1 MERSLAVVTP
11 ASAVSEVRNAS
22 ETSTNSFEV
31 ASRVQSHGREVHEAI
46 GQTGLAWDR
55 LPACRS
61 PKMTGWKPIPQF
73 AFTGHAVVPGIPPM
87 PDWSYRTV
95 FQPLLLRLPVALA
108 RSMALGGI
116 GTLAK
121 LPGGGRMIDFMGHMS
136 PDAVLGLDKGGLKFP
151 SRVGLGHLI
160 DPTGGAL
167 AAMARF
173 GFGCIEVGPLE
184 IEAENDRLEG
194 TFDIPQR
201 RVVSGAGSPAVSVAS
216 LLRHLA
222 SRSRSGP
229 PVLLR
234 LSLDDISTAMDQI
247 RQTIQ
252 SVDGLILEA
261 NSDSEVAD
269 LALVQQVSGG
279 KPLIWRC
286 GHAGP
291 LPLLVLEALQVDR
304 LQGVLVDEV
313 CEAAGS
319 VVFRSAKDRP
329 FAERKATHT
338 DLIREVRELI
348 GPHALL
354 IARGHVIDPQDYL
367 ELRDAGAD
375 LVLIDDGLVFS
386 GPGLSKRINEAE
398 LARILI
404 PPSPLDPRRGP
415 ESWVWT
421 LLLGVALFGGG
432 CLALLIALTRVIL
445 PYDEAFVGMNRE
457 QLCGVNDRLVD
468 FMSHDR
474 VTLAGTMIALGL
486 CYSML
491 SIFGSRQGR
500 HWAQV
505 TIIAS
510 SFVGFFSFFAFLGY
524 GYFDPFHAF
533 VAAIL
538 FQFMLFGMAAPL
550 SPVHDRVTPTLRE
563 DRPWRLAPWGQLLLI
578 GHAVALF
585 TAGVVILGVGSTS
598 VFVTEDLEFMG
609 TTAAALSEAN
619 PRIIPLIAHD
629 RASFGGML
637 LSCGVATLLPVLWG
651 FERGRPWLWRM
662 LAGAGVAGYLCAISV
677 HFAVGYVSA
686 WHLAPAFGGAL
697 VLAVGLA
704 LSRPYLCERPGA

>member
-1 MERSLAVVTP
+1 
-11 ASAVSEVRNAS
+11 
-22 ETSTNSFEV
+22 
-31 ASRVQSHGREVHEAI
+31 
-46 GQTGLAWDR
+46 
-55 LPACRS
+55 
-61 PKMTGWKPIPQF
+61 
-73 AFTGHAVVPGIPPM
+73 M
-87 PDWSYRTV
+87 PDWSYRTL
-95 FQPLLLRLPVALA
+95 FQPLLLRLPVAVA
-108 RSMALGGI
+108 RSIALGGI

-121 LPGGGRMIDFMGHMS
+121 LPGGGRVIDFMGHMA
-136 PDAVLGLDKGGLKFP
+136 PDAALGFEKGGLRFP

-160 DPTGGAL
+160 DPTGSAL
-167 AAMARF
+167 AALARF

-184 IEAENDRLEG
+184 IDAESDRLEG

-201 RVVSGAGSPAVSVAS
+201 RVDSGAGAPVVGWGT
-216 LLRHLA
+216 LRDNLK
-222 SRSRSGP
+222 SRSKSGP

-234 LSLDDISTAMDQI
+234 LSMDRITSAMEQI
-247 RQTIQ
+247 QELLP
-252 SVDGLILEA
+252 SVDGLVLDA
-261 NSDSEVAD
+261 GSSSNVAE
-269 LALVQQVSGG
+269 LTLLQQVSGS

-286 GHAGP
+286 CNAGP
-291 LPLLVLEALQVDR
+291 LPLPVREALRSGQLRGILLDVEAIHR
-304 LQGVLVDEV
+304 LPEGEANAVNPTTASPSGSRFSPLSPTNGTAVREDWTVGARAGVRGREV
-313 CEAAGS
+313 PRDPLTLALSPAVESGEMATSNAGERGPES
-319 VVFRSAKDRP
+319 DSQPKDQAPASPPRL
-329 FAERKATHT
+329 T
-338 DLIREVRELI
+338 DLIRRVREQI
-348 GPHALL
+348 GPDTLL
-354 IARGHVIDPQDYL
+354 IACGHVIVPQDAL
-367 ELRDAGAD
+367 DLRDSGAD
-375 LVLIDDGLVFS
+375 LVLIDEGLVFS
-386 GPGLSKRINEAE
+386 GPGLSKRINDAE
-398 LARILI
+398 LARIPI
-404 PPSPLDPRRGP
+404 PPTPVDPRRGP

-432 CLALLIALTRVIL
+432 WLALLIALTRVIL

-491 SIFGSRQGR
+491 SIFGSRRGR

-538 FQFMLFGMAAPL
+538 FQFMLFGLAAPL

-563 DRPWRLAPWGQLLLI
+563 DRPWRLAQWGQLLLI
-578 GHAVALF
+578 AHAVALF

-598 VFVTEDLEFMG
+598 VFVTEDLEFMN
-609 TTAAALSEAN
+609 TTAATLSEAN

-651 FERGRPWLWRM
+651 FERGRPWLWWM

-697 VLAVGLA
+697 VLAAGLG
-704 LSRPYLCERPGA
+704 LSRAYLCERPGASRRFP

>member
-1 MERSLAVVTP
+1 
-11 ASAVSEVRNAS
+11 
-22 ETSTNSFEV
+22 
-31 ASRVQSHGREVHEAI
+31 
-46 GQTGLAWDR
+46 
-55 LPACRS
+55 
-61 PKMTGWKPIPQF
+61 
-73 AFTGHAVVPGIPPM
+73 M
-87 PDWSYRTV
+87 PDWSYHTL

-108 RSMALGGI
+108 RSIALGGI
-116 GTLAK
+116 GSLAK
-121 LPGGGRMIDFMGHMS
+121 RPGGGRVIDFFGHMA
-136 PDAVLGLDKGGLKFP
+136 PDTALGFEKGGLKFP
-151 SRVGLGHLI
+151 SRVGLGHLL
-160 DPTGGAL
+160 DPTGSAL
-167 AAMARF
+167 AALARF

-184 IEAENDRLEG
+184 IQAESDRLEG
-194 TFDIPQR
+194 TFDILQR
-201 RVVSGAGSPAVSVAS
+201 RVVSRAGTPAVCWGT
-216 LLRHLA
+216 LLARLK
-222 SRSRSGP
+222 SRPRSGP

-234 LSLDDISTAMDQI
+234 LSLEQI
-247 RQTIQ
+247 ESPLLDVDSVWLDLLIPL
-252 SVDGLILEA
+252 VDGVVLDPRSMGEERDYL
-261 NSDSEVAD
+261 SESLRIIPKNAGSTPRLWRLTGIRSLTPSV
-269 LALVQQVSGG
+269 LA
-279 KPLIWRC
+279 
-286 GHAGP
+286 
-291 LPLLVLEALQVDR
+291 ALQAGQ
-304 LQGVLVDEV
+304 LQGVLVDEEGTTDILV
-313 CEAAGS
+313 RRGSSSAGDDGRGRPSYEA
-319 VVFRSAKDRP
+319 
-329 FAERKATHT
+329 TLT
-338 DLIREVRELI
+338 DLIRQVRVQI
-348 GPHALL
+348 GPDVLL

-367 ELRDAGAD
+367 DLRDAGAD

-398 LARILI
+398 LARIPI
-404 PPSPLDPRRGP
+404 PPTPIDPRRGP

-421 LLLGVALFGGG
+421 LLLGIALFGGG

-505 TIIAS
+505 AIIAS

-538 FQFMLFGMAAPL
+538 FQFLLFGLAAPL

-563 DRPWRLAPWGQLLLI
+563 DHPWRLAQWGQLLLI
-578 GHAVALF
+578 GHAVALC

-598 VFVTEDLEFMG
+598 VFVTEDLEFMS
-609 TTAAALSEAN
+609 TTAATLTQAN

-637 LSCGVATLLPVLWG
+637 LSSGVATLLPILWG
-651 FERGRPWLWRM
+651 FERARPWLWRM

-677 HFAVGYVSA
+677 HFAVGYTSS

-697 VLAVGLA
+697 VLAVGLG
-704 LSRPYLCERPGA
+704 LSKPYLCERPAASRRFP

>member
-1 MERSLAVVTP
+1 
-11 ASAVSEVRNAS
+11 
-22 ETSTNSFEV
+22 
-31 ASRVQSHGREVHEAI
+31 
-46 GQTGLAWDR
+46 
-55 LPACRS
+55 
-61 PKMTGWKPIPQF
+61 
-73 AFTGHAVVPGIPPM
+73 M

-121 LPGGGRMIDFMGHMS
+121 LPGGGRVIDFMGHMA
-136 PDAVLGLDKGGLKFP
+136 PDAALGFEKGGLRFP
-151 SRVGLGHLI
+151 SRVGLGLLI
-160 DPTGGAL
+160 DPTGSAL
-167 AAMARF
+167 AALARF

-184 IEAENDRLEG
+184 IEAGIDQLDG
-194 TFDIPQR
+194 SFDIPQR
-201 RVVSGAGSPAVSVAS
+201 RVVFRAGAPAVGVAS
-216 LLRHLA
+216 VMRHLA

-234 LSLDDISTAMDQI
+234 LPLEQFTSATRQI
-247 RQTIQ
+247 QELLP
-252 SVDGLILEA
+252 SVDGLVLEA
-261 NSDSEVAD
+261 NSDSDVPD
-269 LALVQQVSGG
+269 LTLVQQVACG

-286 GHAGP
+286 CSAGP
-291 LPLLVLEALQVDR
+291 LPVLEALLAGR

-313 CEAAGS
+313 ALPDPSLRSVGFSPRETAATQETW
-319 VVFRSAKDRP
+319 AKAHATSTVDGPVLPKPR
-329 FAERKATHT
+329 ERETAADPATLT
-338 DLIREVRELI
+338 ALIREVREQI
-348 GPHALL
+348 GPDVLL
-354 IARGHVIDPQDYL
+354 IARGHVIDPQDAL
-367 ELRDAGAD
+367 DLRDAGAD

-398 LARILI
+398 LARIPI

-432 CLALLIALTRVIL
+432 GLALLIALTRVIL

-474 VTLAGTMIALGL
+474 VTLAGTMIALGW

-538 FQFMLFGMAAPL
+538 FQFMLFGLAAPL
-550 SPVHDRVTPTLRE
+550 SPVRDRVTPTLRE
-563 DRPWRLAPWGQLLLI
+563 DRPWRLAQWGQLLLI

-609 TTAAALSEAN
+609 TTAATLSEAN

-697 VLAVGLA
+697 VLAVGLW
-704 LSRPYLCERPGA
+704 LSRPYLCERPA